1 MNLSEKSIYTIIL
14 FSLILFSCTE
24 RDEKFV
30 PEKFENLKK
39 VVVLDTIA
47 SYPSWYYGVRDL
59 QNNPNLFI
67 IRNSK
72 FNGVMV
78 REKNKIRLI
87 KFKH

>member
-1 MNLSEKSIYTIIL
+1 MNLSEKPIYTIIF

-47 SYPSWYYGVRDL
+47 NHPSWYYGVRYL

-72 FNGVMV
+72 SNGVIV

-87 KFKH
+87 EFKY

>member
-1 MNLSEKSIYTIIL
+1 MNLSEKPIYTIIF

-47 SYPSWYYGVRDL
+47 NHPSWYYGVRDL

-72 FNGVMV
+72 FNGVIV

>member
-1 MNLSEKSIYTIIL
+1 MTKSDSSIYTIIL

-30 PEKFENLKK
+30 PEKFENHKK
-39 VVVLDTIA
+39 IVVLDTIA
-47 SYPSWYYGVRDL
+47 SHPSWYYGVRDL

-72 FNGVMV
+72 SNGVIV

>member
-1 MNLSEKSIYTIIL
+1 MNLSEKPIYTIIL

-30 PEKFENLKK
+30 PEKFENRKK

-47 SYPSWYYGVRDL
+47 NHPSWYYGVRDL

-72 FNGVMV
+72 FNGVIV

>member
-1 MNLSEKSIYTIIL
+1 MNLSEKPIYTIIL

-47 SYPSWYYGVRDL
+47 NNPSWYYGVRYL
-59 QNNPNLFI
+59 QINPNLFI

-72 FNGVMV
+72 SNGVIV

>member
-1 MNLSEKSIYTIIL
+1 MTKSDSSIYTIIL

-30 PEKFENLKK
+30 PEKFENHKK
-39 VVVLDTIA
+39 IVVLDTIA
-47 SYPSWYYGVRDL
+47 SHPSWYYGVRDL
-59 QNNPNLFI
+59 QNNPNLFM

-72 FNGVMV
+72 FNGVIV

>member
-1 MNLSEKSIYTIIL
+1 MNLSEKPIYTIIF
-14 FSLILFSCTE
+14 FSLILFSCIE

-30 PEKFENLKK
+30 PEKFENHKK
-39 VVVLDTIA
+39 IVVLDTIA
-47 SYPSWYYGVRDL
+47 SHPSWYYGVRDL

-72 FNGVMV
+72 FNGVIV